1 MFNKIFPKIHA
12 EGYKFLVIAGIITI
26 IFYIFSNFLAL
37 IGLLL
42 TVWVYYFFRDPERVI
57 INDDNYLVSPADG
70 EVIKVEEVNGPK
82 ELGLENKNF
91 KKISIFMNVFDCH
104 VNRIPCS
111 GKIEEILYKPGK
123 FLNASLDKAS
133 EDNER
138 NYYKIKDQHGND
150 IIVVQ
155 IAGLVARRIVCES
168 NKDQDLKQGDRIG
181 MIRFGSR
188 ADVYYENYEPLVKIG
203 QTAIAGETL
212 LAKKIMEPQKKNF
225 KIVSD
230 KKNARVILPNM
241 LTLIG
246 VCIGLTS
253 IRFALDGRFE
263 FAIIA
268 IIFAALIDGLDGR
281 IARLIKGTSKVGKE
295 LDSLTDMISFGVAPA
310 FIMYFWKLNT
320 LGRFG
325 WLLCLV
331 YVICVALRLARF
343 NVNSN
348 QESSWRDNFFEGVP
362 SPAGAILVLTPLI
375 FSLSGF
381 DMIQLNYDLIVP
393 TFFVVISFLLI
404 SKFPS
409 YSFKK
414 IVIPR
419 RTTIFLLFG
428 IVLFFGLLLIYT
440 FNVITISAIIYLLLL
455 PISFFHYQKIKKH
468 HENDRIQDD
477 DDLEDVL

>member
-1 MFNKIFPKIHA
+1 MEQPKNNL
-12 EGYKFLVIAGIITI
+12 K
-26 IFYIFSNFLAL
+26 
-37 IGLLL
+37 
-42 TVWVYYFFRDPERVI
+42 
-57 INDDNYLVSPADG
+57 
-70 EVIKVEEVNGPK
+70 
-82 ELGLENKNF
+82 
-91 KKISIFMNVFDCH
+91 
-104 VNRIPCS
+104 
-111 GKIEEILYKPGK
+111 
-123 FLNASLDKAS
+123 
-133 EDNER
+133 
-138 NYYKIKDQHGND
+138 
-150 IIVVQ
+150 
-155 IAGLVARRIVCES
+155 LVA
-168 NKDQDLKQGDRIG
+168 
-181 MIRFGSR
+181 
-188 ADVYYENYEPLVKIG
+188 
-203 QTAIAGETL
+203 
-212 LAKKIMEPQKKNF
+212 
-225 KIVSD
+225 D
-230 KKNARVILPNM
+230 KKKARMILPNM

-253 IRFALDGRFE
+253 IRFALDEKFE

-310 FIMYFWKLNT
+310 FIMYFWKLNS

-331 YVICVALRLARF
+331 FVICVALRLARF

-348 QESSWRDNFFEGVP
+348 QEPSWRDNFFEGVP
-362 SPAGAILVLTPLI
+362 SPAGGILVLTPLI
-375 FSLSGF
+375 ISLSGF
-381 DMIQLNYDLIVP
+381 NFIKLNYDLIVP
-393 TFFVVISFLLI
+393 IFFVVTSFLLI

-440 FNVITISAIIYLLLL
+440 FNVIAISTLVYLILL
-455 PISFFHYQKIKKH
+455 PVSYFHYQKIKKK
-468 HENDRIQDD
+468 HEKDKIQDE

>member
-1 MFNKIFPKIHA
+1 MEQPKNNL
-12 EGYKFLVIAGIITI
+12 K
-26 IFYIFSNFLAL
+26 
-37 IGLLL
+37 
-42 TVWVYYFFRDPERVI
+42 
-57 INDDNYLVSPADG
+57 
-70 EVIKVEEVNGPK
+70 
-82 ELGLENKNF
+82 
-91 KKISIFMNVFDCH
+91 
-104 VNRIPCS
+104 
-111 GKIEEILYKPGK
+111 
-123 FLNASLDKAS
+123 
-133 EDNER
+133 
-138 NYYKIKDQHGND
+138 
-150 IIVVQ
+150 
-155 IAGLVARRIVCES
+155 LVA
-168 NKDQDLKQGDRIG
+168 
-181 MIRFGSR
+181 
-188 ADVYYENYEPLVKIG
+188 
-203 QTAIAGETL
+203 
-212 LAKKIMEPQKKNF
+212 
-225 KIVSD
+225 D
-230 KKNARVILPNM
+230 KKKARMILPNM

-310 FIMYFWKLNT
+310 FIMYFWKLNS

-331 YVICVALRLARF
+331 FVICVALRLARF

-348 QESSWRDNFFEGVP
+348 QEPSWRDNFFEGVP
-362 SPAGAILVLTPLI
+362 SPAGGILVLTPLI
-375 FSLSGF
+375 ISLSGF
-381 DMIQLNYDLIVP
+381 NFIKLNNDLIVP
-393 TFFVVISFLLI
+393 IFFVVTSFLLI

-440 FNVITISAIIYLLLL
+440 FNVIAISTLVYLILL
-455 PISFFHYQKIKKH
+455 PVSYLHYQKIKKK
-468 HENDRIQDD
+468 HEKDKIQDE